1 MNPRWRSFTA
11 KMVSKSQA
19 AVVPVFFDGRNSG
32 LCQLASHLH
41 SNLRLALLISEFRSR
56 ADLPARIVIGKPI
69 PPEQLQQNAR
79 DTKSMMDFLR
89 QQTYA
94 LSPRPLKSLGYGF
107 AFEEKYRQYMAIG
120 IFDSGLGGLTV
131 LQAAS
136 RRLPDVPFVYLGD
149 NRNAP
154 YGVRTADDVYAL
166 TTAGVERLFEA
177 GCDLV
182 VLACNTAS
190 AAALRRMQESWV
202 PANKRVLG
210 VFVPL
215 IEALTER
222 QWGDN
227 SPPREVAVKHVA
239 LFATPATVASR
250 AFQRELAFRAIGV
263 DIEAQA
269 CGGVVD
275 AIEEGDMILAEALV
289 RSHVDA
295 LRRKMPDPQAAVLG
309 CTHYPLM
316 EEVFQDALGPEVSV
330 YSQANLVAESLADYL
345 TRHPGVLG
353 EGTESLFLTTGDPAK
368 VSMRATQFMRRQ
380 VTFKA
385 A

>member
-1 MNPRWRSFTA
+1 M
-11 KMVSKSQA
+11 
-19 AVVPVFFDGRNSG
+19 AV
-32 LCQLASHLH
+32 
-41 SNLRLALLISEFRSR
+41 
-56 ADLPARIVIGKPI
+56 
-69 PPEQLQQNAR
+69 
-79 DTKSMMDFLR
+79 
-89 QQTYA
+89 
-94 LSPRPLKSLGYGF
+94 
-107 AFEEKYRQYMAIG
+107 G

-131 LQAAS
+131 LDAVA
-136 RRLPDVPFVYLGD
+136 RRLPEVPLVYFGD
-149 NRNAP
+149 NAHAP
-154 YGVRTADDVYAL
+154 YGVRTADDIYNL
-166 TTAGVERLFEA
+166 TTAATQRLFEA

-182 VLACNTAS
+182 ILACNTAS

-202 PANKRVLG
+202 PDGKRVLG

-263 DIEAQA
+263 DVEGQA

-275 AIEEGDMILAEALV
+275 AIEEGDLILAEALV

-295 LRRKMPDPQAAVLG
+295 LRRKMPEPDAAVLG

-316 EEVFQDALGPEVSV
+316 ESVFQDALGAQVKV
-330 YSQANLVAESLADYL
+330 FSQANLVAESLADYL
-345 TRHPGVLG
+345 ARRPAMIGPGR
-353 EGTESLFLTTGDPAK
+353 ESLFLTSGNPAT
-368 VSMRATQFMRRQ
+368 VSNRATQFLRRKI
-380 VTFKA
+380 TFQSA
-385 A
+385 